1 MATVNAT
8 ANLLNISV
16 SICGV
21 GQQIRRLQVPQSLI
35 QPVLDLHEQIVA
47 TFFDDMAILYNDDA
61 IHLADRGKTMRNGD
75 YGSADYELGERILN
89 VDLGFGIQTARR
101 FIEHKKGR
109 IHKNGPGDSN
119 ALTLAA

>member
-1 MATVNAT
+1 M
-8 ANLLNISV
+8 
-16 SICGV
+16 
-21 GQQIRRLQVPQSLI
+21 
-35 QPVLDLHEQIVA
+35 LDLHEQIVT

-101 FIEHKKGR
+101 FI
-109 IHKNGPGDSN
+109 
-119 ALTLAA
+119 